1 MPTGIIFLMNQG
13 WEKDPDKC
21 DWMPLV
27 VFSNCSVKYG
37 KWSAWIYYYG
47 PILVQNIFSDIMLI
61 LTAIHI
67 LTVKR
72 QLKEFTQREE
82 MTPICCNFDIQTFL
96 EFVRLSALMGA
107 TWLLN
112 FTTYLVESFGI
123 FVFYLLILKRSTLRM
138 LINRI
143 EDVRRSHGHY

>member
-112 FTTYLVESFGI
+112 FTTYLVLAFLFFI
-123 FVFYLLILKRSTLRM
+123 C
-138 LINRI
+138 
-143 EDVRRSHGHY
+143 